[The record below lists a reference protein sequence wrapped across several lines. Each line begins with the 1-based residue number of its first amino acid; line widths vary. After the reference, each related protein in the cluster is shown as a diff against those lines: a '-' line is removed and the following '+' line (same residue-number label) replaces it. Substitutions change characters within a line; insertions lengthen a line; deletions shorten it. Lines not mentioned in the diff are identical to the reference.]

1 MTGKM
6 KRRMLLCGI
15 LSLAALLLLLFTDF
29 FGLLPGK
36 TYTAE
41 DFGIE
46 IIKSTVDFNQNGI
59 DDSTDILRGAQADAK
74 NRPKYDGR
82 YWGDGGY
89 PPEDIGVC
97 TDVVW
102 RAFRSAGYNLRDM
115 VDRDIRENLSEYPR
129 VNGHPDR
136 NIDFR
141 RVPNL
146 LVFFK
151 RNAENLTT
159 DPMVISA
166 WQPGD
171 IVVFGTHHVG
181 IVSDKRN
188 KNGIPYLI
196 HNSGQLKREEDA
208 LLSCGEISG
217 HFRFNG
223 AKLAEEMKI
232 PFESVSA

>member
-6 KRRMLLCGI
+6 KWRMLLCGL
-15 LSLAALLLLLFTDF
+15 LSLAALLMLLFTDF
-29 FGLLPGK
+29 FGLLPHK

-41 DFGIE
+41 DFNIQTV
-46 IIKSTVDFNQNGI
+46 KSTVDFNQNGI
-59 DDSTDILRGAQADAK
+59 DDATDILRGAQADAK
-74 NRPKYDGR
+74 NRPKYDDR
-82 YWGDGGY
+82 YRGDEGY
-89 PPEDIGVC
+89 PPEDVGVC

-102 RAFRSAGYNLRDM
+102 RAFRNAGYNLRDM
-115 VDRDIRENLSEYPR
+115 VDRDIRANPEAYPR

-146 LVFFK
+146 LAFFE
-151 RNAENLTT
+151 RNAESITT
-159 DPMVISA
+159 DPMVITA

-171 IVVFGTHHVG
+171 IVVFGTHHIG

-223 AKLAEEMKI
+223 QKLPKDLMI
-232 PFESVSA
+232 PFETASI

>member
-1 MTGKM
+1 MIGKM
-6 KRRMLLCGI
+6 KRQMLLCGV
-15 LSLAALLLLLFTDF
+15 LSLAALLMLLFTDF
-29 FGLLPGK
+29 FGLLPHK

-46 IIKSTVDFNQNGI
+46 TVKSTVDFNQNGI
-59 DDSTDILRGAQADAK
+59 DDATDILRGAQADAK
-74 NRPKYDGR
+74 KQPKNDGR
-82 YWGDGGY
+82 YWGGGGY
-89 PPEDIGVC
+89 PPEDVGVC

-102 RAFRSAGYNLRDM
+102 RALCNAGYNLRDM
-115 VDRDIRENLSEYPR
+115 VDRDIRANPEAYPR

-146 LVFFK
+146 LAFFK
-151 RNAENLTT
+151 RNAESITT
-159 DPMVISA
+159 DPMVITA

-171 IVVFGTHHVG
+171 IVVFGTHHIG
-181 IVSDKRN
+181 IISDKRN

-223 AKLAEEMKI
+223 QKLPEGLMI
-232 PFESVSA
+232 PFETASI